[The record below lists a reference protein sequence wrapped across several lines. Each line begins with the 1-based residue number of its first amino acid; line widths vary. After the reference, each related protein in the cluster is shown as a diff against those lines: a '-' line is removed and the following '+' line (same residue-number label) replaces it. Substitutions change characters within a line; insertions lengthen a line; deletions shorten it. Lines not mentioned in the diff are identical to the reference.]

1 MSQGGRYDGSVS
13 IGNSRR
19 PSRSTGPSLQEHILN
34 QQNHMPTS
42 GYSMSES
49 AFSLTSSL
57 MESSLFSN
65 PKALLEFS
73 DSVRRSISEKS
84 RFAPPGPEL
93 ERLSLFLETA
103 LDEETRGVP
112 TLDFTAIKTAR
123 LDKLVA
129 DMISW
134 GTRITTVSAKSRA
147 FIDNAA
153 RLQRAWRTR
162 FRSLYFMIDE
172 IRTVDLATSGSL
184 REVSFITPTRT
195 DTAVPNA
202 WRASEMEPV
211 SSIEGNLH
219 FRVGQWWL
227 NMACAHRDGIVGSE
241 LEKPTTGRYDNSAL
255 PLLTGREEQVGEGRV
270 KYHRQGRLLSDMHV
284 SLLCHTGRNIR
295 ILRGYRLR
303 SSYAPRAGVR
313 YDGLHRLDTPTETY
327 SLELVLE
334 RSEGQLPMEDVM
346 KIPMPSQLD
355 DWRLFEK
362 LEAENIRQTT
372 GEQEALEWRMRNEED
387 RREREEWQRVREFR
401 SSISAGAARQAAG
414 LSPLTVTL
422 TAPVQKSAMKLK
434 LPPEIQAKAD
444 RAEREAK
451 LKRAVI
457 DTSRNEER
465 YLSRSGESTTPEH
478 SLR

>member
-1 MSQGGRYDGSVS
+1 
-13 IGNSRR
+13 
-19 PSRSTGPSLQEHILN
+19 
-34 QQNHMPTS
+34 
-42 GYSMSES
+42 MSES

-134 GTRITTVSAKSRA
+134 GTRVTMVSAKSPA
-147 FIDNAA
+147 FVDNAA
-153 RLQRAWRTR
+153 RLQRAWRAR

-184 REVSFITPTRT
+184 REVSFVTSTRI
-195 DTAVPNA
+195 DMAVPNS

-255 PLLTGREEQVGEGRV
+255 PLLTGREEQVDDGKV
-270 KYHRQGRLLSDMHV
+270 KYYRQGGLSDMHV

-295 ILRGYRLR
+295 VLRGYRLR
-303 SSYAPRAGVR
+303 SSYAPQAGIR
-313 YDGLHRLDTPTETY
+313 YDGLWRLTSYSHRLDTPTETY
-327 SLELVLE
+327 FLELVLE
-334 RSEGQLPMEDVM
+334 RAEGQLPMDDVM
-346 KIPMPSQLD
+346 NIPMPSQLD

-401 SSISAGAARQAAG
+401 SSISAGADRQAAG
-414 LSPLTVTL
+414 LSPLTVTV

-451 LKRAVI
+451 MKRAVI

-465 YLSRSGESTTPEH
+465 YLSRSGESTTPEP
-478 SLR
+478 SSR